1 MIQSPSTSRPRAAK
15 TASIGVA
22 LLLAG
27 CSSLP
32 SIKLVEPAPPRPFV
46 QTDNLEAPHPDGDPS
61 LRTRKLFLGV
71 VAALR
76 EQGRASAALAFLD
89 DYDRSYP
96 GDPHAQRL
104 RADCLMDIGQQAAA
118 EPIYR
123 HLLGG
128 PEEAAAQAGLGQAA
142 AAGGHWAEAAR
153 AFGQA
158 ARLEPSTVR
167 YLNNQGYALLRA
179 NDAAQAEFVLRKAA
193 QLDPGNLQTRN
204 NLILCL
210 EREGKPVPQ
219 QLAAAE
225 APTLPATSV
234 AAPAPS
240 AFDAAGSVGAAG
252 FSPAPVTAVSSFP
265 IAPAGPVA
273 PAASPVPAH
282 LTANR
287 GE

>member
-32 SIKLVEPAPPRPFV
+32 SIKLVQEQPARPFV
-46 QTDNLEAPHPDGDPS
+46 QTDDLEAPRPPDDPS
-61 LRTRKLFLGV
+61 LRTRQLFLGV

-96 GDPHAQRL
+96 GDPRAQRL
-104 RADCLMDIGQQAAA
+104 RADCLMDVGQQAAA

-123 HLLGG
+123 RLLGG

-142 AAGGHWAEAAR
+142 AAGGRWAEAAR
-153 AFGQA
+153 DFGQA

-193 QLDPGNLQTRN
+193 QLDPENLQTRN

-210 EREGKPVPQ
+210 EREGKPAPQ
-219 QLAAAE
+219 Q
-225 APTLPATSV
+225 V
-234 AAPAPS
+234 AAVTTPPPP
-240 AFDAAGSVGAAG
+240 AAGAMGATGAAG
-252 FSPAPVTAVSSFP
+252 GFSPTPVTAV
-265 IAPAGPVA
+265 PAGP
-273 PAASPVPAH
+273 PAPAH
-282 LTANR
+282 LTVSR

>member
-1 MIQSPSTSRPRAAK
+1 MNQAK
-15 TASIGVA
+15 MASVGAA

-32 SIKLVEPAPPRPFV
+32 SIKLVEEPAARPFV
-46 QTDNLEAPHPDGDPS
+46 QTDDLEAPRPHGDPS
-61 LRTRKLFLGV
+61 LRTRQLFLGV

-96 GDPHAQRL
+96 GDARALRL
-104 RADCLMDIGQQAAA
+104 RADCLMDVGQQAAA

-123 HLLGG
+123 RLLGG

-142 AAGGHWAEAAR
+142 AAGGRWAEAAR

-158 ARLEPSTVR
+158 AKLEPSTVR

-193 QLDPGNLQTRN
+193 QLDPDNLQTRN

-210 EREGKPVPQ
+210 QREGKPAPQ
-219 QLAAAE
+219 Q
-225 APTLPATSV
+225 V
-234 AAPAPS
+234 AAVNAPPPPAG
-240 AFDAAGSVGAAG
+240 AGG
-252 FSPAPVTAVSSFP
+252 FSPAPVIAV
-265 IAPAGPVA
+265 PAGP
-273 PAASPVPAH
+273 PAPAH
-282 LTANR
+282 LTVSR

>member
-1 MIQSPSTSRPRAAK
+1 MIQSPPSARARAAK
-15 TASIGVA
+15 LAAARTASAAAA

-32 SIKLVEPAPPRPFV
+32 SIKLVEEPSRPFV
-46 QTDNLEAPHPDGDPS
+46 QTDDLEAPRPAGDPS
-61 LRTRKLFLGV
+61 LRTRQLFLGV

-76 EQGRASAALAFLD
+76 QQGRASAALAFLD

-96 GDPHAQRL
+96 NDPRAQRL
-104 RADCLMDIGQQAAA
+104 RADCLMDVGQQAAA

-123 HLLGG
+123 RLLDG

-142 AAGGHWAEAAR
+142 AAGGRWAEAAR

-158 ARLEPSTVR
+158 AKLEPSTVR

-210 EREGKPVPQ
+210 EREGKPAPQ
-219 QLAAAE
+219 QVAAVN
-225 APTLPATSV
+225 APPLPA
-234 AAPAPS
+234 
-240 AFDAAGSVGAAG
+240 AGASGATGAAG
-252 FSPAPVTAVSSFP
+252 GFSPTPVIA
-265 IAPAGPVA
+265 APAGP
-273 PAASPVPAH
+273 PAPAH
-282 LTANR
+282 LTVSR